1 MNPGIL
7 KTEYASPQTPY
18 GLLGVPQPVP
28 MVDPRREPNWRIV
41 GSSVWSLYR
50 SSILRTMRTA
60 AVRDTLTTP
69 SGSYPGGA
77 AYFGGVLLPDG
88 RVFCVPRGATT
99 ARIYDPVTNTL
110 TTPSGS
116 YPGAAAYNG
125 GVLLPDGR
133 VFCVPASATTARIYD
148 PVTNTLTTPSGSY
161 PGGTAYGGGVL
172 LPDGRV
178 FCVPTNATTARI
190 YGGGRSFDVNVL
202 LSAYFNKF

>member
-7 KTEYASPQTPY
+7 TTGYASPQMPY

-69 SGSYPGGA
+69 SGSSY
-77 AYFGGVLLPDG
+77 
-88 RVFCVPRGATT
+88 
-99 ARIYDPVTNTL
+99 
-110 TTPSGS
+110 SGS
-116 YPGAAAYNG
+116 SAYSG

-133 VFCVPASATTARIYD
+133 VFCVPAS
-148 PVTNTLTTPSGSY
+148 
-161 PGGTAYGGGVL
+161 
-172 LPDGRV
+172 
-178 FCVPTNATTARI
+178 ATTARI